1 MRALVAVAA
10 LAIAVPA
17 AAEPLLFENG
27 RLFIAARVNGL
38 ATEALLDSA
47 AEASLVDPAFAARAK
62 LPEGTAQTIRGTGGE
77 TKARIVEGVTIEAL
91 GQTLQP
97 EAVVVLDLTDLSRWL
112 IKRPTQVV
120 VGRELFDSARLRID
134 IAQRQVSAVERSATP
149 PGKRLPLTTVHGV
162 EAIPVSVNGTAA
174 LAEFDLGNGSDV
186 LISRALARRL
196 KLKVVGTRS
205 GGGIGGQVR
214 RDLVRLASL
223 DVAGKRFRNLVAAV
237 DDQANAGE
245 LNLGTSVLRHFL
257 ITSDFGQRAV
267 WLEPIGR
274 Q

>member
-1 MRALVAVAA
+1 
-10 LAIAVPA
+10 
-17 AAEPLLFENG
+17 
-27 RLFIAARVNGL
+27 
-38 ATEALLDSA
+38 
-47 AEASLVDPAFAARAK
+47 
-62 LPEGTAQTIRGTGGE
+62 
-77 TKARIVEGVTIEAL
+77 
-91 GQTLQP
+91 
-97 EAVVVLDLTDLSRWL
+97 
-112 IKRPTQVV
+112 V

-134 IAQRQVSAVERSATP
+134 IAGRQVSAVGRSATP

-186 LISRALARRL
+186 LISRALARKL

-214 RDLVRLASL
+214 RDLVSLASL